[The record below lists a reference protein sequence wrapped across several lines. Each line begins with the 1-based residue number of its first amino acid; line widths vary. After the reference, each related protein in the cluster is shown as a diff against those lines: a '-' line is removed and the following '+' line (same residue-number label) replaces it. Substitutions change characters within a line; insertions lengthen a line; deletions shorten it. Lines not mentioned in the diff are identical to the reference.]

1 MLEYWQIMHSP
12 GKQGQ
17 ALTGSPRTVNQQLL
31 SRMLE
36 QEVQRFVSELRSKA
50 KIQSS
55 AISVDPSAS
64 KDFRLRPCLPL
75 STSSQRASHALLRS
89 HFFY

>member
-50 KIQSS
+50 KIQ
-55 AISVDPSAS
+55 
-64 KDFRLRPCLPL
+64 
-75 STSSQRASHALLRS
+75 
-89 HFFY
+89 